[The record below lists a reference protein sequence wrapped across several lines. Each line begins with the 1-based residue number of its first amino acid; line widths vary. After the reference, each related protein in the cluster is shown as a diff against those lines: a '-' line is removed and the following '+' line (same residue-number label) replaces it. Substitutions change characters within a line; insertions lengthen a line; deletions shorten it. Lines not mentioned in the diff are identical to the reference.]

1 MNDVLNFE
9 TSSQISMKDSGIDC
23 ENLDESDKPEGN
35 LNSTSVSEVT
45 TIPDETPLEIAS
57 NQSDEEIEKLCDP
70 MSACTWE
77 EYDKAVQK
85 YGVSAPKY
93 EFQYPTTCVKF
104 TYPKAPKEYQ
114 GLNSYRKVANI
125 FDSHCHLDRVYE
137 KLGHNRSVFY
147 KAYHKRPLQFLR
159 YTYSTLFDKFDGCIN
174 VITSPEHFDKKCWD
188 WLVE

>member
-1 MNDVLNFE
+1 
-9 TSSQISMKDSGIDC
+9 
-23 ENLDESDKPEGN
+23 
-35 LNSTSVSEVT
+35 
-45 TIPDETPLEIAS
+45 
-57 NQSDEEIEKLCDP
+57 

-104 TYPKAPKEYQ
+104 TYPKAPKQYQ

-137 KLGHNRSVFY
+137 RLGHSRSVFY
-147 KAYHKRPLQFLR
+147 KGFHKRPLLFLR
-159 YTYSTLFDKFDGCIN
+159 YTYSKLFEKFDGCIN

-188 WLVE
+188 WLVEDPDLYLAIGCHPSDCWDFDEKATKDLELGKIERIANT